1 MQKFLFDLFPIILF
15 FIAFKVYDI
24 FIATGV
30 AIVATLLQII
40 YVYLKDK
47 KVEKVLL
54 FNGFMITFLGG
65 LTILLQ
71 DKMFIM
77 WKPSVI
83 YWCFALALL
92 FSNQFFKKN
101 LVRMALS
108 KQVVLKDKF
117 WNTLNSY
124 TSVFFVL
131 LGFINLWVAYNFTE
145 DTWVNFKL
153 FGITG
158 LLFIYV
164 IFITIYIS
172 KVNKDN

>member
-1 MQKFLFDLFPIILF
+1 MQKFLFDLFPVILF

-24 FIATGV
+24 FIATAV

-54 FNGFMITFLGG
+54 FNGVMITFLGG

-83 YWCFALALL
+83 YWCFALVLL
-92 FSNQFFKKN
+92 FSNFFFKKN
-101 LVRMALS
+101 LVQMALG
-108 KQVVLKDKF
+108 KQVELKDIY
-117 WNTLNSY
+117 WNVINLY
-124 TSVFFVL
+124 TSIFFVL
-131 LGFINLWVAYNFTE
+131 LGFINLYVAYNFSE
-145 DTWVNFKL
+145 DAWVNFKL

-158 LLFIYV
+158 LLFVYM
-164 IFITIYIS
+164 IFLTLYIS
-172 KVNKDN
+172 KVSKE

>member
-15 FIAFKVYDI
+15 FIAFKIYDI
-24 FIATGV
+24 FIATAV
-30 AIVATLLQII
+30 AIIATLLQII

-54 FNGFMITFLGG
+54 FNGVMITFLGG

-77 WKPSVI
+77 WKPSVL
-83 YWCFALALL
+83 YWCFALILL
-92 FSNQFFKKN
+92 FSNLFLKKN
-101 LVRMALS
+101 LVQMALG
-108 KQVVLKDKF
+108 KQVELKNKF
-117 WNTLNSY
+117 WNVINWY
-124 TSVFFVL
+124 TSIFFVL
-131 LGFINLWVAYNFTE
+131 LGFINLYVAYNFSE

-158 LLFIYV
+158 LLFIYM
-164 IFITIYIS
+164 IFLGLYIS
-172 KVNKDN
+172 KVGKR

>member
-15 FIAFKVYDI
+15 FIAFKIYDI
-24 FIATGV
+24 FIATAV
-30 AIVATLLQII
+30 AIIATLLQII

-54 FNGFMITFLGG
+54 FNGVMITFLGG

-77 WKPSVI
+77 WKPSVL
-83 YWCFALALL
+83 YWCFALILL
-92 FSNQFFKKN
+92 FSNLFLKKN
-101 LVRMALS
+101 LVQMALG
-108 KQVVLKDKF
+108 KQVELKNKF
-117 WNTLNSY
+117 WNVINWY
-124 TSVFFVL
+124 TSIFFVL
-131 LGFINLWVAYNFTE
+131 LGFINLYVAYNFSE

-158 LLFIYV
+158 LLFVYM
-164 IFITIYIS
+164 IFLGLYIS
-172 KVNKDN
+172 KVGKG

>member
-15 FIAFKVYDI
+15 FIAFKIYDI
-24 FIATGV
+24 FIATAV
-30 AIVATLLQII
+30 AIIATLLQII

-54 FNGFMITFLGG
+54 FNGVMITFLGG

-77 WKPSVI
+77 WKPSVL
-83 YWCFALALL
+83 YWCFALILL
-92 FSNQFFKKN
+92 FSNLFLKKN
-101 LVRMALS
+101 LVQMALG
-108 KQVVLKDKF
+108 KQIELKNKF
-117 WNTLNSY
+117 WNVINWY
-124 TSVFFVL
+124 TSIFFVL
-131 LGFINLWVAYNFTE
+131 LGFINLYVAYNFSE

-158 LLFIYV
+158 LLFIYM
-164 IFITIYIS
+164 IFLGLYIS
-172 KVNKDN
+172 KVGKG

>member
-15 FIAFKVYDI
+15 FIAFKIYDI
-24 FIATGV
+24 FIATAV

-40 YVYLKDK
+40 FVYFKDK

-54 FNGFMITFLGG
+54 FNGVMITFLGG

-77 WKPSVI
+77 WKPSVL
-83 YWCFALALL
+83 YWCFALILL
-92 FSNQFFKKN
+92 FSNLFLKKN
-101 LVRMALS
+101 LVQMALG
-108 KQVVLKDKF
+108 KQVELKNKF
-117 WNTLNSY
+117 WNVINWY
-124 TSVFFVL
+124 TSIFLVL
-131 LGFINLWVAYNFTE
+131 LGFINLYVAYNFSE

-158 LLFIYV
+158 LLFIYM
-164 IFITIYIS
+164 IFLGLYIS
-172 KVNKDN
+172 KVGKE

>member
-15 FIAFKVYDI
+15 FIAFKIYDI
-24 FIATGV
+24 FIATAV
-30 AIVATLLQII
+30 AIIATLLQII

-54 FNGFMITFLGG
+54 FNGVMITFLGG

-77 WKPSVI
+77 WKPSVL
-83 YWCFALALL
+83 YWCFALILL
-92 FSNQFFKKN
+92 FSNLFLKKN
-101 LVRMALS
+101 LVQMALG
-108 KQVVLKDKF
+108 KQVELKKKF
-117 WNTLNSY
+117 WNVINWY
-124 TSVFFVL
+124 TSIFFVL
-131 LGFINLWVAYNFTE
+131 LGFINLYVAYNFSE

-158 LLFIYV
+158 LLFIYM
-164 IFITIYIS
+164 IFLGLYIS
-172 KVNKDN
+172 KVGKG

>member
-24 FIATGV
+24 FIATAV

-40 YVYLKDK
+40 YVYLRDK

-54 FNGFMITFLGG
+54 FNGVMITFLGG

-77 WKPSVI
+77 WKPSVL
-83 YWCFALALL
+83 YWCFALILL
-92 FSNQFFKKN
+92 FSNVFLRKN
-101 LVRMALS
+101 LVQMALG
-108 KQVVLKDKF
+108 KQVELKNNF
-117 WNTLNSY
+117 WNVINWY
-124 TSVFFVL
+124 TSIFFIL
-131 LGFINLWVAYNFTE
+131 LGFINLYVAYNFSE

-158 LLFIYV
+158 LLFIYM
-164 IFITIYIS
+164 IFLGLYIS
-172 KVNKDN
+172 KVGKE

>member
-24 FIATGV
+24 FIATAV

-40 YVYLKDK
+40 YVYLKNK

-54 FNGFMITFLGG
+54 FNGVMITLLGG
-65 LTILLQ
+65 LTIFLQ

-77 WKPSVI
+77 WKPSVL
-83 YWCFALALL
+83 YWCFALILL
-92 FSNQFFKKN
+92 FSNVFLKKN
-101 LVRMALS
+101 LVQMALG
-108 KQVVLKDKF
+108 KQVELKNKF
-117 WNTLNSY
+117 WNVINWY
-124 TSVFFVL
+124 TSIFFVL
-131 LGFINLWVAYNFTE
+131 LGFINLYVAYNFSE

-158 LLFIYV
+158 LLFIYM
-164 IFITIYIS
+164 IFLGLYIS
-172 KVNKDN
+172 KVGKG

>member
-15 FIAFKVYDI
+15 FIAFKIYDI
-24 FIATGV
+24 FIATAV
-30 AIVATLLQII
+30 AIIATLLQII

-54 FNGFMITFLGG
+54 FNGVMITFLGG

-77 WKPSVI
+77 WKPSVL
-83 YWCFALALL
+83 YWCFALILL
-92 FSNQFFKKN
+92 FSNLFLKKN
-101 LVRMALS
+101 LVQMALG
-108 KQVVLKDKF
+108 KQVELKNKF
-117 WNTLNSY
+117 WNVINWY
-124 TSVFFVL
+124 TSIFFVL
-131 LGFINLWVAYNFTE
+131 LGFINLYVAYNFSE

-158 LLFIYV
+158 LLFIYM
-164 IFITIYIS
+164 IFLGLYIS
-172 KVNKDN
+172 KVGKG

>member
-54 FNGFMITFLGG
+54 FNGVMITFLGG

-71 DKMFIM
+71 NKMFIM
-77 WKPSVI
+77 WKPSVL
-83 YWCFALALL
+83 YWCFALILL
-92 FSNQFFKKN
+92 FSNLFLKKN
-101 LVRMALS
+101 LVQMALG
-108 KQVVLKDKF
+108 KQVELKNKF
-117 WNTLNSY
+117 WNVINWY
-124 TSVFFVL
+124 TSIFFVL
-131 LGFINLWVAYNFTE
+131 LGFINLYVAYNFSE

-158 LLFIYV
+158 LLFIYM
-164 IFITIYIS
+164 IFLGLYIS
-172 KVNKDN
+172 KVGKG

>member
-24 FIATGV
+24 FIATAV

-40 YVYLKDK
+40 YVYLRDK

-54 FNGFMITFLGG
+54 FNGVMITFLGG

-77 WKPSVI
+77 WKPSVL
-83 YWCFALALL
+83 YWCFALILL
-92 FSNQFFKKN
+92 FSNVFLRKN
-101 LVRMALS
+101 LVQIALG
-108 KQVVLKDKF
+108 KQVELKNNF
-117 WNTLNSY
+117 WNVINWY
-124 TSVFFVL
+124 TSIFFIL
-131 LGFINLWVAYNFTE
+131 LGFINLYVAYNFSE

-158 LLFIYV
+158 LLFIYM
-164 IFITIYIS
+164 IFLGLYIS
-172 KVNKDN
+172 KVGKE

>member
-24 FIATGV
+24 FIATAV
-30 AIVATLLQII
+30 AIIATLLQII

-54 FNGFMITFLGG
+54 FNGVMITFLGG

-77 WKPSVI
+77 WKPSVL
-83 YWCFALALL
+83 YWCFALILL
-92 FSNQFFKKN
+92 FSNLFLKKN
-101 LVRMALS
+101 LVQMALG
-108 KQVVLKDKF
+108 KQVELKNKF
-117 WNTLNSY
+117 WNVINWY
-124 TSVFFVL
+124 TSIFFVL
-131 LGFINLWVAYNFTE
+131 LGFINLYVAYNFSE

-158 LLFIYV
+158 LLFIYM
-164 IFITIYIS
+164 IFLGLYIS
-172 KVNKDN
+172 RVGKG

>member
-15 FIAFKVYDI
+15 FIAFKIYDI
-24 FIATGV
+24 FIATAV
-30 AIVATLLQII
+30 AIIATLLQII

-54 FNGFMITFLGG
+54 FNGVMITFLGG

-77 WKPSVI
+77 WKPSVL
-83 YWCFALALL
+83 YWCFALILL
-92 FSNQFFKKN
+92 FSNLFLKKN
-101 LVRMALS
+101 LVQMALG
-108 KQVVLKDKF
+108 KQVELKNKF
-117 WNTLNSY
+117 WNVINWY
-124 TSVFFVL
+124 TSIFFVL
-131 LGFINLWVAYNFTE
+131 LGFINLYVAYNFSE

-158 LLFIYV
+158 LLLIYM
-164 IFITIYIS
+164 IFLGLYIS
-172 KVNKDN
+172 KVGKG

>member
-24 FIATGV
+24 FIATAV

-40 YVYLKDK
+40 YVYLKNK

-54 FNGFMITFLGG
+54 FNGVMITLLGG
-65 LTILLQ
+65 LTIFLQ

-77 WKPSVI
+77 WKPSVL
-83 YWCFALALL
+83 YWCFALILL
-92 FSNQFFKKN
+92 FSNVFLKKN
-101 LVRMALS
+101 LVQMALG
-108 KQVVLKDKF
+108 KQVELKNKF
-117 WNTLNSY
+117 WNVINWY
-124 TSVFFVL
+124 TSIFFVL
-131 LGFINLWVAYNFTE
+131 LGFINLYVAYNFSE

-158 LLFIYV
+158 LLFIYM
-164 IFITIYIS
+164 IFLGLYIS
-172 KVNKDN
+172 KVSKG

>member
-15 FIAFKVYDI
+15 FIAFKIYDI
-24 FIATGV
+24 FIATAV
-30 AIVATLLQII
+30 AIIATLLQII

-54 FNGFMITFLGG
+54 FNGVMITFLGG

-77 WKPSVI
+77 WKPSVL
-83 YWCFALALL
+83 YWCFALILL
-92 FSNQFFKKN
+92 FSNLFLKKN
-101 LVRMALS
+101 LVQMALG
-108 KQVVLKDKF
+108 KQVELKNKF
-117 WNTLNSY
+117 WNVINWY
-124 TSVFFVL
+124 TSIFFVL
-131 LGFINLWVAYNFTE
+131 LGFINLYVAYNFSE

-158 LLFIYV
+158 LLLMYM
-164 IFITIYIS
+164 IFLGLYIS
-172 KVNKDN
+172 KVGKG

>member
-15 FIAFKVYDI
+15 FIAFKIYDI
-24 FIATGV
+24 FIATAV
-30 AIVATLLQII
+30 AIIATLLQII

-54 FNGFMITFLGG
+54 FNGIMITFLGG

-77 WKPSVI
+77 WKPSVL
-83 YWCFALALL
+83 YWTFALILL
-92 FSNQFFKKN
+92 FSNLFLKKN
-101 LVRMALS
+101 LVQMALG
-108 KQVVLKDKF
+108 KQVELKGKF
-117 WNTLNSY
+117 WNVINWY
-124 TSVFFVL
+124 TSIFFVL
-131 LGFINLWVAYNFTE
+131 LGFINLYVAYNFSE

-158 LLFIYV
+158 LLFIYM
-164 IFITIYIS
+164 IFLGLYIS
-172 KVNKDN
+172 KVGKG

>member
-15 FIAFKVYDI
+15 FIAFKIYDI
-24 FIATGV
+24 FIATAV
-30 AIVATLLQII
+30 AIIATLLQII

-54 FNGFMITFLGG
+54 FNGVMITFLGG

-77 WKPSVI
+77 WKPSVL
-83 YWCFALALL
+83 YWCFALILL
-92 FSNQFFKKN
+92 FSNLFLKKN
-101 LVRMALS
+101 LVQMSLG
-108 KQVVLKDKF
+108 KQVELKNKF
-117 WNTLNSY
+117 WNVINWY
-124 TSVFFVL
+124 TSIFFVL
-131 LGFINLWVAYNFTE
+131 LGFINLYVAYNFSE

-158 LLFIYV
+158 LLFIYM
-164 IFITIYIS
+164 IFLGLYIS
-172 KVNKDN
+172 KVGKG

>member
-54 FNGFMITFLGG
+54 FNGVMITFLGG

-77 WKPSVI
+77 WKPSVL
-83 YWCFALALL
+83 YWCFALILL
-92 FSNQFFKKN
+92 FSNVFLKKN
-101 LVRMALS
+101 LVQMALG
-108 KQVVLKDKF
+108 KQVELKNKF
-117 WNTLNSY
+117 WNVINWY
-124 TSVFFVL
+124 TSIFFVV
-131 LGFINLWVAYNFTE
+131 LGFINLYVAYNFSE

-158 LLFIYV
+158 LLFIYM
-164 IFITIYIS
+164 IFLGLYIS
-172 KVNKDN
+172 KVGKG

>member
-24 FIATGV
+24 FIATAV

-40 YVYLKDK
+40 YVYLKNK

-54 FNGFMITFLGG
+54 FNGVMITLLGG
-65 LTILLQ
+65 LTIFLQ

-77 WKPSVI
+77 WKPSVL
-83 YWCFALALL
+83 YWCFALILL
-92 FSNQFFKKN
+92 FSNVFLKKN
-101 LVRMALS
+101 LVQMALG
-108 KQVVLKDKF
+108 KQVELKNNF
-117 WNTLNSY
+117 WNVINWY
-124 TSVFFVL
+124 TSIFFVL
-131 LGFINLWVAYNFTE
+131 LGFINLYVAYNFSE

-158 LLFIYV
+158 LLFVYM
-164 IFITIYIS
+164 IFLGLYIS
-172 KVNKDN
+172 KVGKG

>member
-24 FIATGV
+24 FIATAV

-40 YVYLKDK
+40 YVYAKNK

-54 FNGFMITFLGG
+54 FNGVMITLLGG
-65 LTILLQ
+65 LTIMLQ

-83 YWCFALALL
+83 SWCFAIALL

-108 KQVVLKDKF
+108 KQVELKDKF
-117 WNTLNSY
+117 WNVINFY
-124 TSVFFVL
+124 TSLFFIM
-131 LGFINLWVAYNFTE
+131 LGFINLYVAYNFSE
-145 DTWVNFKL
+145 DSWVNFKL

-158 LLFIYV
+158 LLFIYM
-164 IFITIYIS
+164 IFVALYIS
-172 KVNKDN
+172 KVSKK

>member
-24 FIATGV
+24 FIATAV

-40 YVYLKDK
+40 YVYLKNN

-54 FNGFMITFLGG
+54 FNGVMITLLGG
-65 LTILLQ
+65 LTIFLQ

-77 WKPSVI
+77 WKPSVL
-83 YWCFALALL
+83 YWCFALILL
-92 FSNQFFKKN
+92 FSNVFLKKN
-101 LVRMALS
+101 LVQMALG
-108 KQVVLKDKF
+108 KQVELKNNF
-117 WNTLNSY
+117 WNVINWY
-124 TSVFFVL
+124 TSAFFVL
-131 LGFINLWVAYNFTE
+131 LGFINLYVAYNFSE

-158 LLFIYV
+158 LLFVYM
-164 IFITIYIS
+164 IFLGLYIS
-172 KVNKDN
+172 KVGKG